1 MARGSPPARRARQL
15 RSGMGGPAKPRP
27 PVLGA
32 GLAAIALLLLL
43 PAGCCSTGS
52 PPSVD
57 LDAHWSSFPYFDE
70 VDNTTDSRWTLDL
83 EVAASAADNSS
94 HPAARRQLKA
104 ACDYTQGRWLYSKA
118 PKRYTGYDCPF
129 IRSSFNCDRNGRK
142 DGNYQHYSWRP
153 YRCRV
158 AQFDPAYFL
167 SLLRGKIVGI
177 VGDSFSRDFAQ
188 SLICQI
194 ARHAKTE
201 LWAGN
206 VAGVPVTGVMVPS
219 YHLRVITFVAP
230 YLVKYSN
237 AAADFHRYGLPAP
250 GPNNYLVWL
259 DQPDPQ
265 WAGPLRRIDLTI
277 FMSGHWFL
285 SNQGSTEVR
294 STTFVQ
300 GNRVVKLAPLNAYQ
314 AALNYVK
321 NYVSVRHPKYLGVPM
336 WLTYSP
342 SHYTYHIGNKPA
354 CTATQPTGTSQV
366 AAFEKVDISTT
377 FRRMEYNTFVNSPFR
392 ILDITHLSNFRID
405 AHVGKYYGAAQN
417 SKTTNDCT
425 HWCLPGLPDV
435 WTDILQYKLQTDLHR
450 RQQLAARCPRLA
462 GEISVLAGNAS
473 ADERL
478 APEEHQQRS
487 GGRARP
493 GGLAARGRS
502 RDGQAQESALGQG
515 GEPGGGGGAP
525 GEAQAESGAH
535 AQADAQADADAEAE
549 AQAETQ
555 AEAEEAQAQ
564 RGRAQRGVRVR
575 VRLRENRDSTGW
587 SLCHHLSFAAAR
599 PSRRAAA
606 PGMAASPPPPAPATC
621 ARLRLAPAGAV
632 YVRGAWLPDAF
643 HLAVTNGAA
652 AWTYHA
658 SSAEVAERADDWD
671 IPPEEYVRDVVKKY
685 LAQQQP
691 SSTYSLDVSEDGK
704 ALLTWTLL
712 LTEGGI
718 KYEARW
724 ELEAASNSQEI
735 ICSIL
740 DFVMDDRLTLL
751 ETIDEKARSFE
762 RMKAEAE
769 KCLTQSERFKDAKQ
783 QAEDVLL
790 KKVVVLLNAK
800 KAKIRELQAV
810 AARAPASGAKAEPDE
825 DSDAK
830 SEKSEDMEDDTDEKD
845 SGHKQTGAAKVGP
858 SGVET
863 QASRRPGRMAEVEST
878 AGRETISAMDEA
890 DDEGAVSKAATVDEE
905 QSDKEKG

>member
-1 MARGSPPARRARQL
+1 MPTGSPPARRARQL
-15 RSGMGGPAKPRP
+15 RSDMGGPADPRP
-27 PVLGA
+27 PARGS

-43 PAGCCSTGS
+43 PAGHCSAGS

-57 LDAHWSSFPYFDE
+57 LDAHWSAFPYFDE

-83 EVAASAADNSS
+83 ESAASAAGNST
-94 HPAARRQLKA
+94 HPVARRQLKA

-177 VGDSFSRDFAQ
+177 VGDSFSRDYAQ

-206 VAGVPVTGVMVPS
+206 VAGVPVTGIMVPS
-219 YHLRVITFVAP
+219 YHLRVITVVAP

-366 AAFEKVDISTT
+366 AAFEKVDISTS
-377 FRRMEYNTFVNSPFR
+377 FRRMEYNTFINSPFR

-405 AHVGKYYGAAQN
+405 AHVGKYYGSAQN
-417 SKTTNDCT
+417 SKTTYDCT
-425 HWCLPGLPDV
+425 HWCLPGLPDASSEGACV
-435 WTDILQYKLQTDLHR
+435 RLPMPVQTD
-450 RQQLAARCPRLA
+450 
-462 GEISVLAGNAS
+462 G
-473 ADERL
+473 L
-478 APEEHQQRS
+478 APEEPEW
-487 GGRARP
+487 RASP
-493 GGLAARGRS
+493 PWGVATRGRS
-502 RDGQAQESALGQG
+502 SRGQAQESALGQG
-515 GEPGGGGGAP
+515 GGEPGGGGAAP
-525 GEAQAESGAH
+525 GEAQAECCAH
-535 AQADAQADADAEAE
+535 AQADAQADADAQAE
-549 AQAETQ
+549 AQAEAQAQ
-555 AEAEEAQAQ
+555 AEEPQAQ
-564 RGRAQRGVRVR
+564 RGGAQRRVR
-575 VRLRENRDSTGW
+575 VQVYDAAAAKGW
-587 SLCHHLSFAAAR
+587 SPWDFLDGSC
-599 PSRRAAA
+599 RRAAA
-606 PGMAASPPPPAPATC
+606 GPPSRPRGMAASPPAPAPATC

-652 AWTYHA
+652 AWTCHA

-671 IPPEEYVRDVVKKY
+671 IPPEEYVRDVVIKY
-685 LAQQQP
+685 LAQQQ
-691 SSTYSLDVSEDGK
+691 SSSSYSLDMSEDGK

-712 LTEGGI
+712 LAEGGI

-724 ELEAASNSQEI
+724 ELEAASNSQEV

-740 DFVMDDRLTLL
+740 DFVMDDRVTLL
-751 ETIDEKARSFE
+751 ETVDEKARSFE
-762 RMKAEAE
+762 RMKVEAE

-800 KAKIRELQAV
+800 KAKIRELQTV
-810 AARAPASGAKAEPDE
+810 AARAPASKATAESDG

-830 SEKSEDMEDDTDEKD
+830 SEKSEDMEDGTDEED
-845 SGHKQTGAAKVGP
+845 SGHKQTEAAKVGP
-858 SGVET
+858 SGVGK
-863 QASRRPGRMAEVEST
+863 QASRRTGKMAVVEST

>member
-1 MARGSPPARRARQL
+1 MATGSPPARRARQL
-15 RSGMGGPAKPRP
+15 RSDMGGPAEPRP
-27 PVLGA
+27 PALGA

-43 PAGCCSTGS
+43 PAGRCSTGS
-52 PPSVD
+52 PASVD
-57 LDAHWSSFPYFDE
+57 LDAHWSAFPYFDE

-83 EVAASAADNSS
+83 EVAASAARNST

-177 VGDSFSRDFAQ
+177 VGDSFSRDYAQ

-237 AAADFHRYGLPAP
+237 EAADFHRYGLPAP

-342 SHYTYHIGNKPA
+342 SHYTYHTGNKPA

-366 AAFEKVDISTT
+366 AAFEKVDISTN
-377 FRRMEYNTFVNSPFR
+377 FRRMEYNTFINSPFR

-417 SKTTNDCT
+417 SKTTYDCT
-425 HWCLPGLPDV
+425 HWCLPGLPDEACGKV
-435 WTDILQYKLQTDLHR
+435 PEARLPRCQSWLAMPVQTDGW
-450 RQQLAARCPRLA
+450 RLRSICSGVA
-462 GEISVLAGNAS
+462 GGPALGT
-473 ADERL
+473 
-478 APEEHQQRS
+478 
-487 GGRARP
+487 
-493 GGLAARGRS
+493 RGRS
-502 RDGQAQESALGQG
+502 SRGQAQESPLAQG

-525 GEAQAESGAH
+525 GEAQAECGAH
-535 AQADAQADADAEAE
+535 TQADAQADADAEAE
-549 AQAETQ
+549 AQAEAQ

-564 RGRAQRGVRVR
+564 RGRAQRR
-575 VRLRENRDSTGW
+575 VRLRV
-587 SLCHHLSFAAAR
+587 
-599 PSRRAAA
+599 RRLGACW
-606 PGMAASPPPPAPATC
+606 PRGLNCVTRIASVFPT
-621 ARLRLAPAGAV
+621 
-632 YVRGAWLPDAF
+632 
-643 HLAVTNGAA
+643 
-652 AWTYHA
+652 A

-671 IPPEEYVRDVVKKY
+671 IPPEDYVRDVVMKY
-685 LAQQQP
+685 LAQQQ
-691 SSTYSLDVSEDGK
+691 SASTYSLDVSEDGK

-712 LTEGGI
+712 LAEGGI

-724 ELEAASNSQEI
+724 ELESASNSQEV

-783 QAEDVLL
+783 QAEDLLL

-810 AARAPASGAKAEPDE
+810 AARTPASEATAQPDE

-830 SEKSEDMEDDTDEKD
+830 SEKSEDMEDGTDEED
-845 SGHKQTGAAKVGP
+845 SGHKQTGAVKVGP

-863 QASRRPGRMAEVEST
+863 QASRRTGRMGEVEST
-878 AGRETISAMDEA
+878 AGMETISAMHEA

-905 QSDKEKG
+905 QSDQEKG